1 MQPRRM
7 EKKPLRLVYLCC
19 YAAIILA
26 AALWM
31 RQPPTPSPAPTS
43 ANGRSTRDAGAAT
56 SPDRVPPTINARAAS
71 TIRSTNVGATTHAPG
86 SPSSATSARSPVG
99 KAPSSAAASTSA
111 TQDSDTDLKPASELF
126 SMFVEDDPSQVFLSS
141 TVQYH
146 AALKSES
153 VDPAWA
159 PDATHAIR
167 DYLASR
173 YGERFE
179 IASLDCRTDLCEL
192 QLAARKKGD
201 VDTDMRDMQQAVAQ
215 MKQEPWWSA
224 LAFDQ
229 ESTAVGGSPDGRA
242 LLLWFCSRK

>member
-19 YAAIILA
+19 YSVIILA

-31 RQPPTPSPAPTS
+31 RQSPTRLTIPPS
-43 ANGRSTRDAGAAT
+43 AIEPSTRAASAGSSADGVSRT
-56 SPDRVPPTINARAAS
+56 LTVRAAS
-71 TIRSTNVGATTHAPG
+71 TIRSTNVGGTANAAPL
-86 SPSSATSARSPVG
+86 PSVANSARPPVG
-99 KAPSSAAASTSA
+99 QPPSAPAASPPA
-111 TQDSDTDLKPASELF
+111 AHDADTDLKPASELF
-126 SMFVEDDPSQVFLSS
+126 SMFVDDDPSQVFLSS

-146 AALKSES
+146 AALKSEAI
-153 VDPAWA
+153 DPVWA
-159 PDATHAIR
+159 PDAANAIR
-167 DYLASR
+167 SYLDSR

-192 QLAARKKGD
+192 QLAARHKGD
-201 VDTDMRDMQQAVAQ
+201 LGTDMRDMQQAVAQ

-229 ESTAVGGSPDGRA
+229 ENIAVGGSPDGRA